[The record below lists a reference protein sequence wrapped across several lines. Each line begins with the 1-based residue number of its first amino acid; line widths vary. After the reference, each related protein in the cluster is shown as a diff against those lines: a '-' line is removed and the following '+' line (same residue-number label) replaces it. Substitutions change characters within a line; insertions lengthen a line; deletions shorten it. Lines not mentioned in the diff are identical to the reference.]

1 MNRLSRA
8 GSKHYSERLFL
19 EKEKWHRRQ
28 ARMSFARK
36 LSVLDDLYES
46 VSSLPVLDRGE
57 ESARQSPDNDA
68 G

>member
-1 MNRLSRA
+1 
-8 GSKHYSERLFL
+8 LFL
-19 EKEKWHRRQ
+19 EQEKWHRRQ

-36 LSVLDDLYES
+36 LGVLDDLYES

>member
-1 MNRLSRA
+1 MSNHSCS
-8 GSKHYSERLFL
+8 GSKPYSERLIL

-36 LSVLDDLYES
+36 LAILDSFYES
-46 VSSLPVLDRGE
+46 VSSLPVLHGGGD
-57 ESARQSPDNDA
+57 SARESLDHDA